1 MHSIRRKL
9 LITLIGALLAA
20 GFTTAAATFFSAQTE
35 FNKFLDT
42 HLKETAESLA
52 QSVTHSFPLA
62 DPDHL
67 TIIGDAQSY
76 HIVVQVYDSA
86 NNTVWQR
93 ENQPYLPL
101 PDAPGFAR
109 AKLNGVNWR
118 TYSTPA
124 GPLIITVGQDT
135 AVRTE
140 LAASSAF
147 RVLQP
152 LCLLLPFIAIA
163 VWIVVGSG
171 LAPLEKTARS
181 VARRSPTSLEPISTK
196 GLPLELA
203 GLVSAINQLLD
214 RLRESLSAQQR
225 FASDAAHELRTPL
238 TALKLQVQL
247 AQRAKTD
254 EAREKSLMRLNEGIN
269 RATRLV
275 QQLLTLARLDPDST
289 KHPASTIKLDSLA
302 HSVCED
308 MTPIAS
314 QKSITV
320 TAVTKPASTEGLED
334 AVRLMMTNLTDNAV
348 RYTPE
353 GGRIEIRTR
362 TDADTDGAVI
372 EICDNG
378 PGIAPEERERVFD
391 RFYRADAP
399 RPRAQASG
407 SPSSSA
413 SSTSIM
419 VRSQSTTAL
428 TGAARPSASAF
439 RSSAQPLRLSDRD
452 FPSVTNLTPVA
463 QPLPVA
469 DTPSIRFAIKLL
481 DQLGNNAAQ
490 PHRFRDSHSGKKHV
504 CIENRPLRDALS
516 GGRGRHQ
523 LHRRSGH
530 CRRHHLRRL

>member
-76 HIVVQVYDSA
+76 HIVVQVYA

-93 ENQPYLPL
+93 EDQPYLPL

-391 RFYRADAP
+391 RFYRALGTKT
-399 RPRAQASG
+399 SG
-407 SPSSSA
+407 TGLGLA
-413 SSTSIM
+413 IVKRIVDIHHGTIAIDDGLDG
-419 VRSQSTTAL
+419 RGTTFRIRL
-428 TGAARPSASAF
+428 PKLGAA
-439 RSSAQPLRLSDRD
+439 
-452 FPSVTNLTPVA
+452 
-463 QPLPVA
+463 
-469 DTPSIRFAIKLL
+469 
-481 DQLGNNAAQ
+481 AAA
-490 PHRFRDSHSGKKHV
+490 V
-504 CIENRPLRDALS
+504 
-516 GGRGRHQ
+516 
-523 LHRRSGH
+523 
-530 CRRHHLRRL
+530 

>member
-93 ENQPYLPL
+93 EDQPYLPL

-163 VWIVVGSG
+163 VWIVVAAASHHSRRRH
-171 LAPLEKTARS
+171 APSHADRPRLS
-181 VARRSPTSLEPISTK
+181 NPSRRRGFRLSSQASSAPSTNCWTDCAKASPHS
-196 GLPLELA
+196 
-203 GLVSAINQLLD
+203 SA
-214 RLRESLSAQQR
+214 SPP
-225 FASDAAHELRTPL
+225 TPL
-238 TALKLQVQL
+238 TNS
-247 AQRAKTD
+247 
-254 EAREKSLMRLNEGIN
+254 ARR
-269 RATRLV
+269 
-275 QQLLTLARLDPDST
+275 
-289 KHPASTIKLDSLA
+289 
-302 HSVCED
+302 
-308 MTPIAS
+308 
-314 QKSITV
+314 
-320 TAVTKPASTEGLED
+320 
-334 AVRLMMTNLTDNAV
+334 
-348 RYTPE
+348 
-353 GGRIEIRTR
+353 
-362 TDADTDGAVI
+362 
-372 EICDNG
+372 
-378 PGIAPEERERVFD
+378 
-391 RFYRADAP
+391 
-399 RPRAQASG
+399 
-407 SPSSSA
+407 
-413 SSTSIM
+413 
-419 VRSQSTTAL
+419 
-428 TGAARPSASAF
+428 
-439 RSSAQPLRLSDRD
+439 
-452 FPSVTNLTPVA
+452 
-463 QPLPVA
+463 
-469 DTPSIRFAIKLL
+469 
-481 DQLGNNAAQ
+481 
-490 PHRFRDSHSGKKHV
+490 
-504 CIENRPLRDALS
+504 
-516 GGRGRHQ
+516 
-523 LHRRSGH
+523 
-530 CRRHHLRRL
+530 

>member
-93 ENQPYLPL
+93 EDQPYLPL

-152 LCLLLPFIAIA
+152 LCLLLPVIAIA

-378 PGIAPEERERVFD
+378 PGS
-391 RFYRADAP
+391 P
-399 RPRAQASG
+399 RGARTRLRPLLPRA
-407 SPSSSA
+407 
-413 SSTSIM
+413 
-419 VRSQSTTAL
+419 
-428 TGAARPSASAF
+428 
-439 RSSAQPLRLSDRD
+439 
-452 FPSVTNLTPVA
+452 
-463 QPLPVA
+463 
-469 DTPSIRFAIKLL
+469 
-481 DQLGNNAAQ
+481 
-490 PHRFRDSHSGKKHV
+490 
-504 CIENRPLRDALS
+504 
-516 GGRGRHQ
+516 RHQ
-523 LHRRSGH
+523 DLGHGPRARHRQAHRRHPSWYDRN
-530 CRRHHLRRL
+530 RRRP